1 MWINPCLIFFKFN
14 KDQSVSFTSNTE
26 VEDDLGAENSHK
38 LWRGFMMVTILDL
51 FCLLIL
57 TIFNTRSCYDVSLT
71 FITYLINHNFKP
83 VPGSPRLLFSSVS
96 LL

>member
-1 MWINPCLIFFKFN
+1 
-14 KDQSVSFTSNTE
+14 
-26 VEDDLGAENSHK
+26 
-38 LWRGFMMVTILDL
+38 MMVTILDL